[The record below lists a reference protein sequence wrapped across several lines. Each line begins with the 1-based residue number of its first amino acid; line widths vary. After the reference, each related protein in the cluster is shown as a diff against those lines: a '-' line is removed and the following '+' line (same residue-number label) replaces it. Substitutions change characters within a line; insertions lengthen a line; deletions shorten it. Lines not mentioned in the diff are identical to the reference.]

1 MVTIYSKDSC
11 TFCVR
16 SKQYLESNNIE
27 YTEVNIENNL
37 EAREWILEQG
47 HRSVPQI
54 YVDNQL
60 IEGGYNGLVD
70 SPLSLLQE
78 DV

>member
-11 TFCVR
+11 AFCVR
-16 SKQYLESNNIE
+16 SKQYLESNNIQ

-37 EAREWILEQG
+37 EAREWIIEQG
-47 HRSVPQI
+47 HRTVPQI

>member
-1 MVTIYSKDSC
+1 MVTIYSKESC
-11 TFCVR
+11 AFCVR
-16 SKQYLESNNIE
+16 SKQYLESNNIQ

-37 EAREWILEQG
+37 EAREWIIEQG
-47 HRSVPQI
+47 HRTVPQI

>member
-1 MVTIYSKDSC
+1 MIIILQ
-11 TFCVR
+11 FF
-16 SKQYLESNNIE
+16 LWSNNIE

>member
-1 MVTIYSKDSC
+1 MVTIYSKESC
-11 TFCVR
+11 AFCVR

-37 EAREWILEQG
+37 EAREWIIEQG
-47 HRSVPQI
+47 HRTVPQI